1 MAAIKDPG
9 AIVIDEVVGQWLTLV
24 PAALE
29 PWALNPWTVALAF
42 CLFRLFDVV
51 KPWPVR
57 WADRRLKGAF
67 GVMADD
73 VIAAAYAAAILYTVL
88 WLWERACCPRR
99 SGARRVGNGGV
110 RTGRVGGWADHF

>member
-1 MAAIKDPG
+1 MRISDWSSDVCSSDLVGLWAARSYERMAAIKDPG

-29 PWALNPWTVALAF
+29 PWALNHWTVALAF
-42 CLFRLFDVV
+42 CMFRLFDVV

-67 GVMADD
+67 GVMADRKSTR
-73 VIAAAYAAAILYTVL
+73 LNSS
-88 WLWERACCPRR
+88 P
-99 SGARRVGNGGV
+99 
-110 RTGRVGGWADHF
+110 

>member
-1 MAAIKDPG
+1 MFLFYRERPHPRSTLTDTLFPHPT
-9 AIVIDEVVGQWLTLV
+9 LFRSTLV

-73 VIAAAYAAAILYTVL
+73 VIAAAYAAAIQIG
-88 WLWERACCPRR
+88 RAH
-99 SGARRVGNGGV
+99 V
-110 RTGRVGGWADHF
+110 